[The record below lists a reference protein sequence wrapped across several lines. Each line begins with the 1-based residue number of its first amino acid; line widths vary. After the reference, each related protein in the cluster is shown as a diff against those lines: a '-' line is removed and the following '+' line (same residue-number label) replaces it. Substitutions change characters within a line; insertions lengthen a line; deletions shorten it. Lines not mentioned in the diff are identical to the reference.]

1 MLSTKTVE
9 EYILNTTSRQDIL
22 MILHDLLISTELSE
36 TIKWGTPCYTINE
49 KNVIGL
55 GVFKGHVAIWFFQ
68 GALLKDE
75 AKVLFNAQNDKTK
88 ALRKWCFVTVDDID
102 AEKIIAYANEA
113 IANEK
118 QNKRVKFNRNKKL
131 IIPPE
136 LEEAFSQD
144 NYLKLSFQEFSPG
157 KQREFANYIANA
169 KQTKTKETRLQK
181 IIPMINNRIGL
192 NDKYRNC

>member
-1 MLSTKTVE
+1 MASAKTVE

-22 MILHDLLISTELSE
+22 MILRDLLQSTELSE
-36 TIKWGTPCYTINE
+36 TIKWGAPCYTVNG

-88 ALRKWCFVTVDDID
+88 ALRQWRFVTVDDID

-118 QNKRVKFNRNKKL
+118 QNKRVKLNRNRKL
-131 IIPPE
+131 TIPPE
-136 LEEAFSQD
+136 LEEAFNQD
-144 NYLKLSFQEFSPG
+144 NHLKLSFQEFSPG
-157 KQREFANYIANA
+157 KQREFADYIANA
-169 KQTKTKETRLQK
+169 KQAKTKHTRLQK

>member
-1 MLSTKTVE
+1 MQRSKTVE
-9 EYILNTTSRQDIL
+9 EYILNTRSRQDIL
-22 MILHDLLISTELSE
+22 MVLRDLLKSTELSE
-36 TIKWGTPCYTINE
+36 TIKWGAPCYTVNG

-55 GVFKGHVAIWFFQ
+55 GVFNEHVAIWFFQ

-88 ALRKWCFVTVDDID
+88 ALRQWRFVTTDDID

-118 QNKRVKFNRNKKL
+118 QNNRVKVNRNKKL

-136 LEEAFSQD
+136 LEETFKQD
-144 NYLKLSFQEFSPG
+144 NHLKLSFQEFSPG

-169 KQTKTKETRLQK
+169 KQAKTKQTRLQK